1 MLRRIPTRLQMRMPE
16 QLSRFD
22 PSEPNW
28 AEQLHRR
35 LDPRTHEC
43 LIAVLIDMAQTAL
56 DPPMA
61 DPEVSDPYE

>member
-1 MLRRIPTRLQMRMPE
+1 MPE
-16 QLSRFD
+16 QLSLFD

-56 DPPMA
+56 HPPMA
-61 DPEVSDPYE
+61 DPEVSDPDE